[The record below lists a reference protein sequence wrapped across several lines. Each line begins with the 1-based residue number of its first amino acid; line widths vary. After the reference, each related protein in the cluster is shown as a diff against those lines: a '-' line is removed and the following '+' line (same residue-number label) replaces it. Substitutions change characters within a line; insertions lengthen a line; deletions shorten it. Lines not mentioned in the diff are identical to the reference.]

1 MSDIGAHVGTKPYG
15 YSFDR
20 DRFIGEFATREQAL
34 DAGLKAA
41 LERSGIVEAV
51 YVGKHVA
58 VDPQADHHAEE
69 VSRSMRRRMQSKVGD
84 GSFLACANEHVLAD
98 LDAALCR
105 AIVAWLDR
113 HGLTPAARVTSIS
126 EHPLPAVRAHGPS
139 RSDEVQ
145 SIGPEE

>member
-1 MSDIGAHVGTKPYG
+1 MSDTGAKPYG

-41 LERSGIVEAV
+41 QARSAIVEAV
-51 YVGKHVA
+51 YVGKRVA

-69 VSRSMRRRMQSKVGD
+69 IAQSMRRRMQSKVGD
-84 GSFLACANEHVLAD
+84 GTFLAGANEHVLAD

-105 AIVAWLDR
+105 VIVAWLER
-113 HGLTPAARVTSIS
+113 HGLMPAARVTSIS
-126 EHPLPAVRAHGPS
+126 EHPLPAVRAHAPS
-139 RSDEVQ
+139 RNDEVQ